1 MKNLTEGNS
10 GNLIFKFAIPMLVG
24 NVFQQLYNVVD
35 SIIVGRY
42 IGKQALAAV
51 GASFPLIFMMI
62 SFVVGVAMGT
72 TIIVSQYFG
81 ARDIKMVKRSIETM
95 YIFLFFASI
104 VVTIL
109 GITLSEPIFR
119 LINLP
124 EDVMPQAI
132 TYFNVY
138 LTGTIFF
145 FGFNG
150 ISSVLRGLGD
160 SKTPLYF
167 LVISTVMNVILV
179 LLFVAVFKW
188 GVAGSAWATVIA
200 QAGAFFTGIIYL
212 NRTHEIVKLNSLK
225 LVFDRAIFR
234 KSLMIGLPT
243 GLQQTFVSMGM
254 LAVTRIVN
262 GFGTD
267 VIAAYSVAIRLDSL
281 AGMPAM
287 NFGAA
292 LSTFVGQNLGANKPE
307 RVKQGFKATL
317 TMSGSLALITSLFV
331 IIFRQQLMHL
341 FTDDAAVIAIGTE
354 YLVIV
359 SSFYLFFSTMFV
371 IGGVMR
377 GAGDTLIPMFIT
389 LFSLWAIRIPA
400 AWILSRYFGVDGIW
414 WSIPVAWFIGMTL
427 SYLYYLKG
435 NWKTKV
441 VVRQRPLVTQ
451 EVIID

>member
-10 GNLIFKFAIPMLVG
+10 GSLIFKFAIPMLIG

-104 VVTIL
+104 VVTL
-109 GITLSEPIFR
+109 SGIMLSGPIFR

-124 EDVMPQAI
+124 DDVMPQAI
-132 TYFNVY
+132 AYFNVY

-167 LVISTVMNVILV
+167 LIFSTVMNAILV
-179 LLFVAVFKW
+179 WLFVAVFKW
-188 GVAGSAWATVIA
+188 GVAGSAWATVLA
-200 QAGAFFTGIIYL
+200 QAGAFVTGVIYL

-267 VIAAYSVAIRLDSL
+267 AIAAYSVAIRLDSL
-281 AGMPAM
+281 AGLPAM

-307 RVKQGFKATL
+307 RVRQGFKATFM
-317 TMSGSLALITSLFV
+317 MSGALALLTSFLV
-331 IIFRQQLMHL
+331 IIFRQPLMHL
-341 FTDDAAVIAIGTE
+341 FTDDAAVIDIGAE

-359 SSFYLFFSTMFV
+359 SSFYLFFSAMFV

-377 GAGDTLIPMFIT
+377 GAGDTLIPMFIS
-389 LFSLWAIRIPA
+389 LFALWVVRIPA

-414 WSIPVAWFIGMTL
+414 WSIPVAWFIGMSL

-441 VVRQRPLVTQ
+441 VVKQRPFVSE
-451 EVIID
+451 EVMID

>member
-10 GNLIFKFAIPMLVG
+10 GSLIFKFAAPMLIG
-24 NVFQQLYNVVD
+24 NVFQQMYNIVD

-42 IGKQALAAV
+42 LGKQALAAV
-51 GASFPLIFMMI
+51 GASFPLIFMLI

-81 ARDIKMVKRSIETM
+81 ARDMKMVKRSIETM

-109 GITLSEPIFR
+109 GITLSGPIFR

-132 TYFNVY
+132 AYFNVY
-138 LTGTIFF
+138 LVGTVFF

-167 LVISTVMNVILV
+167 LVFSTVMNVVLV
-179 LLFVAVFKW
+179 WLFVAVFKW

-212 NRTHEIVKLNSLK
+212 NRTHEVVKLNSLK
-225 LVFDRAIFR
+225 LVFDKAIFR

-267 VIAAYSVAIRLDSL
+267 VIAAYSAAGRLDSL

-307 RVKQGFKATL
+307 RVKQGLRATFM
-317 TMSGSLALITSLFV
+317 MSGALALLTSLFV
-331 IIFRQQLMHL
+331 ILFRHQLMHL
-341 FTDDAAVIAIGTE
+341 FTEDAAVIAIGAE

-389 LFSLWAIRIPA
+389 LFALWAIRIPV
-400 AWILSRYFGVDGIW
+400 AWIMSRYFGVDGIW

-435 NWKTKV
+435 NWKTKIV
-441 VVRQRPLVTQ
+441 VKPRPMVTE
-451 EVIID
+451 EVMID

>member
-10 GNLIFKFAIPMLVG
+10 GSLIFKFAMPMLIG
-24 NVFQQLYNVVD
+24 NVFQQMYNIVD
-35 SIIVGRY
+35 SVVVGRFV
-42 IGKQALAAV
+42 GKEALAAV

-62 SFVVGVAMGT
+62 AFVIGVSMGT
-72 TIIVSQYFG
+72 TILISQYFG
-81 ARDIKMVKRSIETM
+81 ARDMKMVKRSIETM

-109 GITLSEPIFR
+109 GISLSGTIFR
-119 LINLP
+119 LIKLP

-132 TYFNVY
+132 VYFNIY
-138 LTGTIFF
+138 LTGSVFF

-150 ISSVLRGLGD
+150 ISAVLRGLGD

-167 LVISTVMNVILV
+167 LIISTVMNMLLV

-188 GVAGSAWATVIA
+188 GVAGAAWATVIS
-200 QAGAFFTGIIYL
+200 QAGAFITGILYL

-243 GLQQTFVSMGM
+243 GFQQTFVSMGM

-262 GFGTD
+262 DFGTNA
-267 VIAAYSVAIRLDSL
+267 IAAYSAAGRLDSL

-307 RVKQGFKATL
+307 RVRQGLKATFL
-317 TMSGSLALITSLFV
+317 MSGSLAILTSLVV
-331 IIFRQQLMHL
+331 IIFRKPLMGL
-341 FTDDAAVIAIGTE
+341 
-354 YLVIV
+354 LP
-359 SSFYLFFSTMFV
+359 
-371 IGGVMR
+371 
-377 GAGDTLIPMFIT
+377 PMP
-389 LFSLWAIRIPA
+389 R
-400 AWILSRYFGVDGIW
+400 
-414 WSIPVAWFIGMTL
+414 
-427 SYLYYLKG
+427 
-435 NWKTKV
+435 
-441 VVRQRPLVTQ
+441 
-451 EVIID
+451 

>member
-10 GNLIFKFAIPMLVG
+10 GSLIFKFAIPMLIG
-24 NVFQQLYNVVD
+24 NVFQQMYNIVD
-35 SIIVGRY
+35 SIVVGRY

-51 GASFPLIFMMI
+51 GASFPLIFMLI

-95 YIFLFFASI
+95 YVFLFFASI
-104 VVTIL
+104 VVTVL
-109 GITLSEPIFR
+109 GITLSGPIFR
-119 LINLP
+119 LIQLP
-124 EDVMPQAI
+124 EDVIPQAV

-138 LTGTIFF
+138 LVGTVFF

-150 ISSVLRGLGD
+150 IASVLRGLGD

-167 LVISTVMNVILV
+167 LMISTIMNIILV
-179 LLFVAVFKW
+179 WLFVAVFKW
-188 GVAGSAWATVIA
+188 GIAGSAWATVIA
-200 QAGAFFTGIIYL
+200 QAGAFFTGVIYL
-212 NRTHEIVKLNSLK
+212 NKTHEVVKLNSLK

-234 KSLMIGLPT
+234 KSIMIGLPT

-254 LAVTRIVN
+254 LAITRIVN

-267 VIAAYSVAIRLDSL
+267 VIAAYSAAGRLDSL

-307 RVKQGFKATL
+307 RVKQGFRATL
-317 TMSGSLALITSLFV
+317 MMSGALAVFTSLVV
-331 IIFRQQLMHL
+331 IVFRHQLMHL
-341 FTDDAAVIAIGTE
+341 FTEDVAVIAIGAD

-359 SSFYLFFSTMFV
+359 SSFYLFFSAMFV

-389 LFSLWAIRIPA
+389 LFALWGIRIPA
-400 AWILSRYFGVDGIW
+400 AWIMSGVFGVDGIW
-414 WSIPVAWFIGMTL
+414 WSIPVAWFIGMAL

-435 NWKTKV
+435 NWKSKV
-441 VVRQRPLVTQ
+441 VVKHTVAGTA
-451 EVIID
+451 EIAAE

>member
-10 GNLIFKFAIPMLVG
+10 GSLIFKFAVPMLIG
-24 NVFQQLYNVVD
+24 NVFQQMYSIVD

-42 IGKQALAAV
+42 LGKQALAAV
-51 GASFPLIFMMI
+51 GASFPLIFMLI

-81 ARDIKMVKRSIETM
+81 ARDLKMVKRAIETM
-95 YIFLFFASI
+95 YVFLFFASI
-104 VVTIL
+104 GVTL
-109 GITLSEPIFR
+109 VGITLSGTIFR

-132 TYFNVY
+132 TFFNVY
-138 LTGTIFF
+138 LMGTVFF

-167 LVISTVMNVILV
+167 LVISTVINAVLV
-179 LLFVAVFKW
+179 WLFVAVFKW

-200 QAGAFFTGIIYL
+200 QAGAFFTGVIYL

-243 GLQQTFVSMGM
+243 GLQHTFVSLGM

-267 VIAAYSVAIRLDSL
+267 VIAAYSVAGRIDSL
-281 AGMPAM
+281 AAMPAM

-292 LSTFVGQNLGANKPE
+292 LSTFVGQNLGANKPD

-317 TMSGSLALITSLFV
+317 LMSGALALLTSLAVILF
-331 IIFRQQLMHL
+331 RKTLMAL
-341 FTDDAAVIAIGTE
+341 FTEDAAVIAIGAE

-359 SSFYLFFSTMFV
+359 SSFYIFFSAMFV

-377 GAGDTLIPMFIT
+377 GAGDTIIPMFIT
-389 LFSLWAIRIPA
+389 LFALWVIRIPA
-400 AWILSRYFGVDGIW
+400 AWIMSRYFGVDGIW

-441 VVRQRPLVTQ
+441 VVNRKLTLPD
-451 EVIID
+451 EA

>member
-10 GNLIFKFAIPMLVG
+10 GSLIFKFAVPMLIG
-24 NVFQQLYNVVD
+24 NVFQQMYSIVD

-42 IGKQALAAV
+42 LGKQALAAV
-51 GASFPLIFMMI
+51 GASFPLIFMLI

-81 ARDIKMVKRSIETM
+81 ARDLKMVKRAIETM
-95 YIFLFFASI
+95 YVFLFFASI
-104 VVTIL
+104 GVTL
-109 GITLSEPIFR
+109 VGITLSGTIFR

-124 EDVMPQAI
+124 VDVMPQAI
-132 TYFNVY
+132 TFFNVY
-138 LTGTIFF
+138 LMGTVFF

-167 LVISTVMNVILV
+167 LVISTVINAVLV
-179 LLFVAVFKW
+179 WLFVAVFKW

-200 QAGAFFTGIIYL
+200 QAGAFFTGVIYL

-243 GLQQTFVSMGM
+243 GLQHTFVSLGM

-267 VIAAYSVAIRLDSL
+267 VIAAYSVAGRIDSL
-281 AGMPAM
+281 AAMPAM

-292 LSTFVGQNLGANKPE
+292 LSTFVGQNLGANKPD

-317 TMSGSLALITSLFV
+317 LMSGALALLTSLAVILF
-331 IIFRQQLMHL
+331 RKTLMAL
-341 FTDDAAVIAIGTE
+341 FTEDAAVIAIGAE

-359 SSFYLFFSTMFV
+359 SSFYIFFSTMLV

-377 GAGDTLIPMFIT
+377 GAGDTIVPMFIT
-389 LFSLWAIRIPA
+389 LFALWVIRIPA
-400 AWILSRYFGVDGIW
+400 AWIMSRYFGVDGIW

-441 VVRQRPLVTQ
+441 VVNRKLTLPD
-451 EVIID
+451 EA

>member
-10 GNLIFKFAIPMLVG
+10 GSLIFKFAIPMLIG
-24 NVFQQLYNVVD
+24 NVFQQLYTVVD

-51 GASFPLIFMMI
+51 GASFPLIFMLI

-81 ARDIKMVKRSIETM
+81 ARDMKMVKRSIETM

-104 VVTIL
+104 LVTIL
-109 GITLSEPIFR
+109 GITLSGPIFR
-119 LINLP
+119 LIKLP

-167 LVISTVMNVILV
+167 LIFSTVMNAILV
-179 LLFVAVFKW
+179 WLFVAVFKW

-200 QAGAFFTGIIYL
+200 QAGAFFSGIIYL
-212 NRTHEIVKLNSLK
+212 NRTHEIVKLNSLR
-225 LVFDRAIFR
+225 LVFDKAIFR

-267 VIAAYSVAIRLDSL
+267 VIAAYSVAMRLDSL

-317 TMSGSLALITSLFV
+317 MMSGALALLTSLLV
-331 IIFRQQLMHL
+331 IVFRQQLMHL
-341 FTDDAAVIAIGTE
+341 FTDDSAVIAIGAE

-359 SSFYLFFSTMFV
+359 SSFYVFFSAMFV

-389 LFSLWAIRIPA
+389 LFSLWVIRIPA

-414 WSIPVAWFIGMTL
+414 WSIPVAWFIGMSL

-441 VVRQRPLVTQ
+441 VVKQRPLVTE
-451 EVIID
+451 EVMID

>member
-10 GNLIFKFAIPMLVG
+10 GSLIFKFAIPMLIG

-51 GASFPLIFMMI
+51 GASFPLIFMLI

-104 VVTIL
+104 LVTIL
-109 GITLSEPIFR
+109 GITLSGPIFR

-132 TYFNVY
+132 IYFNVY
-138 LTGTIFF
+138 LTGTVFF

-167 LVISTVMNVILV
+167 LIISTVMNAILV
-179 LLFVAVFKW
+179 WLFVAVFNW
-188 GVAGSAWATVIA
+188 GVAGSAWATVIS

-225 LVFDRAIFR
+225 LVFDKAIFR

-254 LAVTRIVN
+254 LALTRIVN

-267 VIAAYSVAIRLDSL
+267 VIAAYSVAMRLDSL

-317 TMSGSLALITSLFV
+317 RMSGALALLTSLLV

-341 FTDDAAVIAIGTE
+341 FTDDSAVLAIGAE

-359 SSFYLFFSTMFV
+359 SSFYVFFSAMFV

-389 LFSLWAIRIPA
+389 LFSLWVIRIPA

-414 WSIPVAWFIGMTL
+414 WSIPVAWFIGMSL

-441 VVRQRPLVTQ
+441 VVRQRSLVPE
-451 EVIID
+451 EVMID

>member
-1 MKNLTEGNS
+1 MQNLTEGNS
-10 GNLIFKFAIPMLVG
+10 GSLIFKFAIPMLIG
-24 NVFQQLYNVVD
+24 NVFQQLYNIVD
-35 SIIVGRY
+35 SIVVGRY
-42 IGKQALAAV
+42 VGKEALAAV
-51 GASFPLIFMMI
+51 GASFPLIFMLI

-72 TIIVSQYFG
+72 TIIISQYFG
-81 ARDIKMVKRSIETM
+81 AKDMKMVKRSIDTM
-95 YIFLFFASI
+95 YIFLFIASVI
-104 VVTIL
+104 VTVL
-109 GITLSEPIFR
+109 GIAFSGPIFR

-132 TYFNVY
+132 AYFNIY
-138 LTGTIFF
+138 LSGMVFF

-167 LVISTVMNVILV
+167 LIIATLMNVALD

-188 GVAGSAWATVIA
+188 GVQGAAWATVIS
-200 QAGAFFTGIIYL
+200 QAGAFVSGIIYL
-212 NRTHEIVKLNSLK
+212 NRSHEVVKLNSLK
-225 LVFDRAIFR
+225 LVFDKAIFKR
-234 KSLMIGLPT
+234 SLAIGLPT

-254 LAVTRIVN
+254 LAVMRIVN

-267 VIAAYSVAIRLDSL
+267 VIAAYSAAGRLDSL

-307 RVKQGFKATL
+307 RVKQGLKATFM
-317 TMSGSLALITSLFV
+317 MSAALAVFTSLVV
-331 IIFRQQLMHL
+331 IVFRYQLMHL
-341 FTDDAAVIAIGTE
+341 FTEDIAVIAIGAE

-359 SSFYLFFSTMFV
+359 SSFYIFFSSMFV

-377 GAGDTLIPMFIT
+377 GAGDTLVPMFIT
-389 LFSLWAIRIPA
+389 LFALWGIRIPA

-414 WSIPVAWFIGMTL
+414 WSIPVAWFLGMVL

-441 VVRQRPLVTQ
+441 VVKYRSSLAE
-451 EVIID
+451 EVMAE

>member
-1 MKNLTEGNS
+1 MKDLTEGNS
-10 GNLIFKFAIPMLVG
+10 GSLIFKFAIPMLIG
-24 NVFQQLYNVVD
+24 NVFQQMYNIVD
-35 SIIVGRY
+35 SIVVGRY

-51 GASFPLIFMMI
+51 GASFPLIFMLI

-81 ARDIKMVKRSIETM
+81 ARDMKMVKRSIETM

-104 VVTIL
+104 IITVV
-109 GITLSEPIFR
+109 GIMLSGPIFR
-119 LINLP
+119 LIRLP
-124 EDVMPQAI
+124 EDVIPQAV

-138 LTGTIFF
+138 LTGTVFF

-167 LVISTVMNVILV
+167 LVISTVMNIILV
-179 LLFVAVFKW
+179 WLFVAVFKW

-200 QAGAFFTGIIYL
+200 QAGAFFTGVIYL
-212 NRTHEIVKLNSLK
+212 NRTHEVVKLNSFK

-243 GLQQTFVSMGM
+243 GLQQTFVSLGM

-267 VIAAYSVAIRLDSL
+267 VIAAYSAAGRLDSL

-292 LSTFVGQNLGANKPE
+292 LSTFVGQNMGANKPD
-307 RVKQGFKATL
+307 RVKQGLKSTFM
-317 TMSGSLALITSLFV
+317 MSGALALLTSLVV
-331 IIFRQQLMHL
+331 IIFRHQLMHL
-341 FTDDAAVIAIGTE
+341 FTDDVAVIAIGAE

-359 SSFYLFFSTMFV
+359 SSFYIFFSTMFV

-389 LFSLWAIRIPA
+389 LFALWAIRIPA
-400 AWILSRYFGVDGIW
+400 AWIMLRYFGVDGIW
-414 WSIPVAWFIGMTL
+414 WSIPVAWFIGMSL

-441 VVRQRPLVTQ
+441 LVKPRMKVPDEIVV
-451 EVIID
+451 E

>member
-10 GNLIFKFAIPMLVG
+10 GSLIFKFAIPMLIG

-81 ARDIKMVKRSIETM
+81 ARDIKMVKRSIETL
-95 YIFLFFASI
+95 YVFLFFASI
-104 VVTIL
+104 IVTIL
-109 GITLSEPIFR
+109 GISLSGPIFR

-138 LTGTIFF
+138 LLGTIFF

-167 LVISTVMNVILV
+167 LVISTIMNVILV
-179 LLFVAVFKW
+179 WLFVAVFKW

-200 QAGAFFTGIIYL
+200 QAGAFFTGVIYL
-212 NRTHEIVKLNSLK
+212 NRTHEIVKLNSLN

-267 VIAAYSVAIRLDSL
+267 VIAAYSVAMRIDSL
-281 AGMPAM
+281 AVMPAM

-307 RVKQGFKATL
+307 RVKQGFKATFM
-317 TMSGSLALITSLFV
+317 MSGALALLTSLFV
-331 IIFRQQLMHL
+331 IVFREQLMHL
-341 FTDDAAVIAIGTE
+341 FTDDVAVIAIGAE

-359 SSFYLFFSTMFV
+359 SSFYIFFSAMFV

-389 LFSLWAIRIPA
+389 LFALWVIRIPA

-414 WSIPVAWFIGMTL
+414 WSIPVAWFIGMSL

-441 VVRQRPLVTQ
+441 VVSPRTYVTE
-451 EVIID
+451 EVMID